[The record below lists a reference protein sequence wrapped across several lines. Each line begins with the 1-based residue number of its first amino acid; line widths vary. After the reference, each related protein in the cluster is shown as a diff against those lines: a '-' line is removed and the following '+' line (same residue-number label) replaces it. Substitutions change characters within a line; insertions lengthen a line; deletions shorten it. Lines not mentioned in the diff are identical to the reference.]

1 MKKIMLALAVAV
13 LAVAANA
20 ASFNWS
26 AANIYGADLT
36 NRYNGEVSLYAV
48 IDGVDTLVSTA
59 TAANGVVKA
68 TATEFSNDSL
78 KAGNYYDF
86 FITVTAGEKTFTSS
100 SVNIAAQQ
108 SDVATIA
115 FGNMATQTQNAANW
129 TTASVPE
136 PTSGLLMLVGLAG
149 LALRRRRA

>member
-26 AANIYGADLT
+26 AANLYGADLT
-36 NRYNGEVSLYAV
+36 TKYSGEV
-48 IDGVDTLVSTA
+48 TLKCVQLSDFSQTA
-59 TAANGVVKA
+59 TAANGVVRNTT
-68 TATEFSNDSL
+68 TAFSSDL
-78 KAGNYYDF
+78 FAVGTDYDF
-86 FITVTAGEKTFTSS
+86 FITFTDNGKTFTS
-100 SVNIAAQQ
+100 
-108 SDVATIA
+108 ATISKGA
-115 FGNMATQTQNAANW
+115 LESQTQPIGFGNMATQTQAASNW
-129 TTASVPE
+129 AAVPE